1 MFGFLLGTA
10 CLVGRVWVLRS
21 EHRRWGSCGGCGRF
35 DHPRGHD
42 RDSSSR
48 GFGGRMFL
56 RFLFERLDTTP
67 GQEKVIRASVEDLL
81 ERVHSARREVEASRK
96 DVARALRAESFD
108 AEAMG
113 EAFAKHDAAMSE
125 LRGSAMDA
133 LAKVHEALDSRQR
146 ERLADLVESGLG
158 RRYHGPYR
166 TAI

>member
-1 MFGFLLGTA
+1 
-10 CLVGRVWVLRS
+10 
-21 EHRRWGSCGGCGRF
+21 
-35 DHPRGHD
+35 
-42 RDSSSR
+42 
-48 GFGGRMFL
+48 MFL